1 VVGVDYGDRETL
13 KRNVIHRREAMSR
26 SSKEIV
32 GELIDAV
39 ATGDADKLLR
49 NLADDVTWT
58 FFGSHRFA
66 GTFKGKDELM
76 RGLFAVI
83 GEVLEG
89 GIKLHV
95 KSIVADEGHVIVEG
109 KGQARSK
116 TGLDYNNDYCLA
128 FDVVADKIQHVREYL
143 DSELVTKVFGRG

>member
-1 VVGVDYGDRETL
+1 MT
-13 KRNVIHRREAMSR
+13 R
-26 SSKEIV
+26 SSTEV
-32 GELIDAV
+32 VEELIDAI
-39 ATGDADKLLR
+39 ANSDGEKLLR
-49 NLADDVTWT
+49 SLADDVTWT

-76 RGLFAVI
+76 NGLFAVI
-83 GEVLEG
+83 GDVLED

-95 KSIVADEGHVIVEG
+95 HSIVADGGRVIVEG

-116 TGLDYNNDYCLA
+116 AGLDYNNDYCLA
-128 FDVVADKIQHVREYL
+128 FDVKAGKIQHVREYL

>member
-1 VVGVDYGDRETL
+1 
-13 KRNVIHRREAMSR
+13 MSR

-32 GELIDAV
+32 EDVVDAV
-39 ATGDADKLLR
+39 THGDAEKLLR

-76 RGLFAVI
+76 SGLFAVI
-83 GEVLEG
+83 GEVLED
-89 GIKLHV
+89 GIKVHV
-95 KSIVADEGHVIVEG
+95 NSIVANESCVVVEA

-116 TGLDYNNDYCLA
+116 AGLDYNNDYCLV
-128 FDVVADKIQHVREYL
+128 FDVVAGKVQRVREYL
-143 DSELVTKVFGRG
+143 DSELVTRVFGRG

>member
-1 VVGVDYGDRETL
+1 M
-13 KRNVIHRREAMSR
+13 AM

-32 GELIDAV
+32 GELIDAI
-39 ATGDADKLLR
+39 ATSDADKLLGT
-49 NLADDVTWT
+49 LADDVTWT

-66 GTFKGKDELM
+66 GTFRGKNELM
-76 RGLFAVI
+76 SGLFAVV
-83 GEVLEG
+83 GEVLED

-95 KSIVADEGHVIVEG
+95 KSIVVDGGQVVVEG

-116 TGLDYNNDYCLA
+116 DGLDYNNDYCLA
-128 FDVVADKIQHVREYL
+128 FDVVGDKIQHVREYL

>member
-1 VVGVDYGDRETL
+1 
-13 KRNVIHRREAMSR
+13 MSR

-32 GELIDAV
+32 EDVVDAV
-39 ATGDADKLLR
+39 THGDAEKLLR

-76 RGLFAVI
+76 SGLFAVI
-83 GEVLEG
+83 GEVLED
-89 GIKLHV
+89 GIKV
-95 KSIVADEGHVIVEG
+95 NVNSIVANESRVVVEA

-116 TGLDYNNDYCLA
+116 AGLDYNNDYCLV
-128 FDVVADKIQHVREYL
+128 FDVVAGKVQHVREYL
-143 DSELVTKVFGRG
+143 DSELVTRVFGHG

>member
-1 VVGVDYGDRETL
+1 
-13 KRNVIHRREAMSR
+13 MSG
-26 SSKEIV
+26 SSVEIV
-32 GELIDAV
+32 EELIDAI
-39 ATGDADKLLR
+39 ANSDADKLLST
-49 NLADDVTWT
+49 LADDVTWT

-76 RGLFAVI
+76 NGLFAVI
-83 GEVLEG
+83 GDVLED

-95 KSIVADEGHVIVEG
+95 SSIVADQGRVIVEG

-116 TGLDYNNDYCLA
+116 AGLEYNNDYCLA
-128 FDVVADKIQHVREYL
+128 FDVEAGKIRHVREYL

>member
-1 VVGVDYGDRETL
+1 
-13 KRNVIHRREAMSR
+13 MQR

-32 GELIDAV
+32 EQLIEAV
-39 ATGDADKLLR
+39 SRGDADRLLAT
-49 NLADDVTWT
+49 LADDITWT

-76 RGLFAVI
+76 NGLFAVI
-83 GEVLEG
+83 AEVLED
-89 GIKLHV
+89 GIKIHV
-95 KSIVADEGHVIVEG
+95 SAIVADGGRVVVEA

-116 TGLDYNNDYCLA
+116 AGLDYNNDYCLV

-143 DSELVTKVFGRG
+143 DSELVTRVFGRG

>member
-1 VVGVDYGDRETL
+1 
-13 KRNVIHRREAMSR
+13 MSR

-32 GELIDAV
+32 EDVVDAV
-39 ATGDADKLLR
+39 THGDAEKLLR

-76 RGLFAVI
+76 SGLFAVI
-83 GEVLEG
+83 GEVLED
-89 GIKLHV
+89 GIKVHV
-95 KSIVADEGHVIVEG
+95 NSIVANESCVVVEA

-116 TGLDYNNDYCLA
+116 AGLDYNNDYCLV
-128 FDVVADKIQHVREYL
+128 FDVVGGKVQHVREYL
-143 DSELVTKVFGRG
+143 DSELVTRVFGRG

>member
-1 VVGVDYGDRETL
+1 MI
-13 KRNVIHRREAMSR
+13 K

-32 GELIDAV
+32 EDVLDAV
-39 ATGDADKLLR
+39 TNGDAEKLLR

-76 RGLFAVI
+76 SGLFAVI
-83 GEVLEG
+83 GEVLED
-89 GIKLHV
+89 GIKV
-95 KSIVADEGHVIVEG
+95 RVNSIIVDESRVVVEA

-116 TGLDYNNDYCLA
+116 AGLDYNNDYCLV
-128 FDVVADKIQHVREYL
+128 FDVAAGKVQHVREYL
-143 DSELVTKVFGRG
+143 DSELVTSVFGRG

>member
-1 VVGVDYGDRETL
+1 
-13 KRNVIHRREAMSR
+13 MSR

-32 GELIDAV
+32 EDVVDAV
-39 ATGDADKLLR
+39 THGDAEKLLR

-76 RGLFAVI
+76 SGLFAVI
-83 GEVLEG
+83 GEVLED
-89 GIKLHV
+89 GIKIHV
-95 KSIVADEGHVIVEG
+95 NSIVANENRVVVEA

-116 TGLDYNNDYCLA
+116 AGLDYNNDYCLV
-128 FDVVADKIQHVREYL
+128 FDVVAGKVQHVREYL
-143 DSELVTKVFGRG
+143 DSELVTRVFGRG

>member
-1 VVGVDYGDRETL
+1 M
-13 KRNVIHRREAMSR
+13 AM

-32 GELIDAV
+32 GELIDAI
-39 ATGDADKLLR
+39 ATSDADKLLGT
-49 NLADDVTWT
+49 LADDVTWT

-66 GTFKGKDELM
+66 GTFRGKNELM
-76 RGLFAVI
+76 TGLFAVV
-83 GEVLEG
+83 GEVLED

-95 KSIVADEGHVIVEG
+95 KSIVVDGGQVIVEG

-116 TGLDYNNDYCLA
+116 AGLDYNNDYCLA
-128 FDVVADKIQHVREYL
+128 FDVVGDKIQHVREYL

>member
-1 VVGVDYGDRETL
+1 
-13 KRNVIHRREAMSR
+13 MSS

-32 GELIDAV
+32 EELLDAV
-39 ATGDADKLLR
+39 SSGNADKLLR

-76 RGLFAVI
+76 NGLFAVI
-83 GEVLEG
+83 GEVLED
-89 GIKLHV
+89 GIKVHV
-95 KSIVADEGHVIVEG
+95 NSIVADKGRVVVEG

-116 TGLDYNNDYCLA
+116 AGLDYNNDYCLV
-128 FDVVADKIQHVREYL
+128 FDVVAGKIQHVREYL